1 MSTRERPI
9 ERAVRLAERDRIDAG
24 RTIHD
29 ARIAAGLSLR
39 EAARA
44 AGSSASQFARVER
57 GRLANLSIDQVAR
70 HAGVVGFDARLRLYP
85 GPDPVRDAGQN
96 AVRDRF
102 RAHLAPSLRLLG
114 EVPVVQGDRRAFDG
128 MVIGFQAR
136 QRLPIEFETRFA
148 DGQAQIRRLLLKA
161 NDGGFANLLIVVAD
175 TRRNRDAVRAAES
188 LLRDTFPLAKRAVLK
203 ALTEGRYPDG
213 SALILL

>member
-9 ERAVRLAERDRIDAG
+9 DRANRHADRDRIDAG

-29 ARIAAGLSLR
+29 ARVAAGLSLR
-39 EAARA
+39 AAAHA
-44 AGSSASQFARVER
+44 AASSASQFARLER
-57 GRLANLSIDQVAR
+57 GQVASASIAQMAR
-70 HAGVVGFDARLRLYP
+70 HAAAVGLDARLRLYP

-102 RAHLAPSLRLLG
+102 RLRLAESLRLLG
-114 EVPVVQGDRRAFDG
+114 EVPIGEGDLRAFHG
-128 MVIGFQAR
+128 MVVGFAAHR
-136 QRLPIEFETRFA
+136 RLPVEFETRFA

-161 NDGGFANLLIVVAD
+161 TDGGFEHLLIVVAD
-175 TRRNRDAVRAAES
+175 TRLNRDAVRAAES
-188 LLRDTFPLAKRAVLK
+188 LLRDTFALSKRVVLRALA
-203 ALTEGRYPDG
+203 EGRYPGG